1 MIPLLTFIA
10 AGAVIILASTRIV
23 HYADIVAE
31 KTRLGQLWVG
41 ATMLAAVTSL
51 PELAT
56 DISAV
61 RIGAPNLAAGDL
73 FGSSM
78 ANMLIF
84 SILSLWFARL
94 WRNHRFGAVEWFT
107 LTIAL
112 LVTAEAML
120 FIYFDVSL
128 QVLSIGLGGILI
140 TATYLVGARAVFRRS
155 AAIGRE
161 SRRQELAAEAIGGG
175 DPMEPAEPTLHDQS
189 LRRTLAIFFAWS
201 TLVLIAAPFL
211 ANAAEELAEI
221 TNLGDTFFGIIS
233 LAILT
238 SLPELASSIA
248 AFRRGL
254 PSMVLG
260 NMLGSNGLN
269 MLIILA
275 LDISLPRE
283 SFLQAIDEVHALAAM
298 DAIIMMLAAMGG
310 ALLLSRLRQTLG
322 RMVLGATVLFY
333 ASSMFLIY
341 IVTTT

>member
-1 MIPLLTFIA
+1 MVALLTFIA

-61 RIGAPNLAAGDL
+61 RIGAIDLAAGDL

-84 SILSLWFARL
+84 SILSIWFARW
-94 WRNHRFGAVEWFT
+94 WRNHRFGAVEW
-107 LTIAL
+107 LTWAIAL
-112 LVTAEAML
+112 LVATEAML
-120 FIYFDVSL
+120 FVYFDVSL
-128 QVLSIGLGGILI
+128 QVLSIGFGGILI
-140 TATYLVGARAVFRRS
+140 AATYLVGARAVFQRS
-155 AAIGRE
+155 AATGRE
-161 SRRQELAAEAIGGG
+161 SRRQELTVEAIAGGG
-175 DPMEPAEPTLHDQS
+175 GPVKPAELILDDQP
-189 LRRTLAIFFAWS
+189 LWRTFAIFFAWS
-201 TLVLIAAPFL
+201 ALVLAAAPFL
-211 ANAAEELAEI
+211 ANSAEDLAEI

-260 NMLGSNGLN
+260 NLLGSNGLN
-269 MLIILA
+269 MLIVLA

-283 SFLQAIDEVHALAAM
+283 SFLQVIDEAHALAAM

-310 ALLLSRLRQTLG
+310 ALLLSRLHQTLG
-322 RMVLGATVLFY
+322 RMVLGATAIFY
-333 ASSMFLIY
+333 AASMYLIY
-341 IVTTT
+341 IVTT